1 MGWSSFQL
9 PKIPAPVSSAVDG
22 LKTVA
27 STVSTAL
34 TLVKTMVSALSSLE
48 VASLSASQIA
58 VKAAVATVEA
68 AVKSLTSDTGL
79 YVLLVPPRS
88 LVIIPE
94 SVKAAFSSNALHHT
108 NVEGLKVQAMFTGE
122 QVAAPTANIL
132 NSLFSATGGN
142 AGFVR
147 SVSESFD
154 DEGDDNRPMLADTDA
169 AAGMYI
175 VAGSTNIASILPFTN
190 GMSSLLAPG
199 RPTALDAAAIPS
211 PQGLKAKV
219 VTSHAVRLQ
228 WTYQPPLVEIPVLG
242 TYAKV
247 TEIAVIRSTSVKLMS
262 ASTPQ
267 ELFGSSKLSAGQKT
281 GDGLTEVVAVQ
292 AYTGVDFK
300 STYLDDATHDPG
312 AGYYYTISFHVKLGT
327 SKELING
334 GGTDIGF
341 PRLSNVVK
349 VYLSKE
355 DHGTPRSIEGV
366 PPDWYRTPRVVD
378 LFPAVGNVLNQVASL
393 AVQFGDT
400 TTGYSELLK
409 ANAKALEQQ
418 IKGYTDLAT
427 QLTAASSAI
436 SAFSSINLG
445 TVSSRP
451 FAVSGGV
458 PAIKKDLV
466 TAFGDTSD
474 PNRPPFDDNEF
485 VSGVVL
491 LATTADAIA
500 LLNNLMSSLSAAG
513 SVIADALAKIDVQLA
528 TIETAFF
535 NDDMSPH
542 GAEPVQTT
550 STPTTGVPQIGEDK
564 NYCYQSYEP
573 HPTFGDNLKPRS

>member
-1 MGWSSFQL
+1 MGWTSFQL
-9 PKIPAPVSSAVDG
+9 PKVPSPVAAAVEG

-27 STVSTAL
+27 TTVSTAL
-34 TLVKTMVSALSSLE
+34 TLVKTMVDALSSLE

-88 LVIIPE
+88 LILIPE
-94 SVKAAFSSNALHHT
+94 TVRAAFSSNALYHT
-108 NVEGLKVQAMFTGE
+108 NVESLKVQAMFTGE
-122 QVAAPTANIL
+122 PVTAQTVNIL
-132 NSLFSATGGN
+132 DSLFSATGGN

-154 DEGDDNRPMLADTDA
+154 DEGDDNRPILADTDA
-169 AAGMYI
+169 AAGMYL
-175 VAGSTNIASILPFTN
+175 VAGASSIASILPFTN

-199 RPTALDAAAIPS
+199 RPTALDAPAIPS
-211 PQGLKAKV
+211 PQGLQAKV
-219 VTSHAVRLQ
+219 VTSKAIRLQ
-228 WTYQPPLVEIPVLG
+228 WTFQQPLVEIPVLG
-242 TYAKV
+242 TFAKV
-247 TEIAVIRSTSVKLMS
+247 TEISVIRSTSVKLMS
-262 ASTPQ
+262 AATPQ
-267 ELFGSSKLSAGQKT
+267 ELFGSNKLSVGMKT
-281 GDGLTEVVAVQ
+281 GDGFTEVISVQ
-292 AYTGVDFK
+292 KYDGLDFK
-300 STYLDDATHDPG
+300 STYLDDATHDAG
-312 AGYYYTISFHVKLGT
+312 MGYYYAVSFHVKLGT
-327 SKELING
+327 RKELTDG

-355 DHGTPRSIEGV
+355 DHGTPRSIAGV

-378 LFPAVGNVLNQVASL
+378 LFPAIGNLLNQVASL

-427 QLTAASSAI
+427 QLTAAASSL

-445 TVSSRP
+445 AVSQRF
-451 FAVSGGV
+451 FAVTGGV

-485 VSGVVL
+485 VSGVVVI
-491 LATTADAIA
+491 ATTPSAIA
-500 LLNNLMSSLSAAG
+500 LLNDLMSSLSAAG
-513 SVIADALAKIDVQLA
+513 SVIADALAKIDMQLS
-528 TIETAFF
+528 TLETALF

-542 GAEPVQTT
+542 GAAPVATLPT
-550 STPTTGVPQIGEDK
+550 SGVPQIGSDD
-564 NYCYQSYEP
+564 YCYQSYEP
-573 HPTFGDNLKPRS
+573 NATFDDSLKPRST